1 MWNRSPLAVATVLSL
16 SSPTPTHSAN
26 STIPGCHAPFSPH
39 EIYSPSSLVSVN
51 STNYRCH
58 PEWSTH
64 CSGSSN
70 SPPGD
75 PGTFASVAWTSLGD
89 CNPSVDPLAISDS
102 PTSSAYSDVN
112 PGCPPPYS
120 SDVPFLLGRRPGLPR
135 RTRQPMLG
143 PQRNRHR
150 ESVCGLFGILPR
162 RGQVLAHGMGA
173 AGNLS
178 GKFGSHGGA
187 DEGRGKRHWGV
198 SSALFEGRGL
208 RTGGR
213 GVKEG
218 GVRVSVQEV
227 PVKRLLRHSFARAG
241 EQERGIGVDGIGMVR
256 GEHGAHSESDKT
268 GGGIF
273 GGMS

>member
-1 MWNRSPLAVATVLSL
+1 VEPLPPRPGDGPLFLLSNL
-16 SSPTPTHSAN
+16 HPLRH
-26 STIPGCHAPFSPH
+26 
-39 EIYSPSSLVSVN
+39 SPSSLVSVN

-70 SPPGD
+70 SPPGN

-135 RTRQPMLG
+135 RTRLPMSG
-143 PQRNRHR
+143 PRRNRHR
-150 ESVCGLFGILPR
+150 ELVRGLFGIRPR
-162 RGQVLAHGMGA
+162 RGQVLAHGLGGD
-173 AGNLS
+173 GNLS
-178 GKFGSHGGA
+178 GEFGPHRGA
-187 DEGRGKRHWGV
+187 DEGRGARRGGV
-198 SSALFEGRGL
+198 SSALFEGRGV

-213 GVKEG
+213 GVDGG
-218 GVRVSVQEV
+218 GVRLSMQGV
-227 PVKRLLRHSFARAG
+227 PVQRLLRHSFARAG